1 MDGMYIRTNIKSKL
15 IRSGLGNTK
24 VTAWRKI
31 AYSGKTCLA
40 PAMLE
45 TPKDGKIMHQQSDYY
60 VRIMFC
66 EDVEQE
72 LEANGDAKE
81 VQFCRL
87 FREWHEAED
96 LPGLKEI
103 ERCKRSLSL
112 KEWLLDG
119 NKFDSFP
126 PRSMYIKGIPR
137 VTYEGLLCSIDT
149 HFLLYALVK
158 GSCYRRTV
166 STLVAENFMGELAER
181 SANSHGV

>member
-1 MDGMYIRTNIKSKL
+1 MDGTHIRTNIKSKL
-15 IRSGLGNTK
+15 IRIGLGNIK
-24 VTAWRKI
+24 VTAWRKV

-45 TPKDGKIMHQQSDYY
+45 DPKDGKIMHQQSDYY
-60 VRIMFC
+60 VRTMFC

-96 LPGLKEI
+96 MPGLKAI
-103 ERCKRSLSL
+103 ERCKCSLRL

-119 NKFDSFP
+119 YKFDSFP
-126 PRSMYIKGIPR
+126 PPSMYIKGIPR
-137 VTYEGLLCSIDT
+137 VTHEGLLCSIDA
-149 HFLLYALVK
+149 HLLLYALVK
-158 GSCYRRTV
+158 RFLLQLHGRTGW
-166 STLVAENFMGELAER
+166 EIP
-181 SANSHGV
+181 